1 MILSTV
7 MYNSNYDWHFSGNI
21 LPKKLPEESREERN
35 LLPYEWWFE
44 GLVRHC
50 LKKYLENPE
59 GT

>member
-7 MYNSNYDWHFSGNI
+7 SGNI
-21 LPKKLPEESREERN
+21 LPEKLPH
-35 LLPYEWWFE
+35 EWWFE

-50 LKKYLENPE
+50 LKNYLENKENLE